1 MIDGLRGSAA
11 LKELAALA
19 QNLQTK
25 LSLPVSVEV
34 IQKLLDTKDGYKYLA
49 NVDGKLVETL
59 SKKELEMGVKYWAD
73 GVKNQTTNTLSL
85 ENLIQKPQLLQSELF
100 KSPTLS
106 KALGFEKLVEVVKEE
121 LAKSAP
127 VAAKTTSETP
137 KTTEA
142 APTTTPSAV
151 PQANKEAPSVLRV
164 AAAELELSKP
174 LTQTQT
180 ATAQQPTQN
189 QKEVPIKEAIAREIL
204 QKEQPQTKATDEPK
218 KTEQPPQTTQAQKI
232 TEAKEAVINTKET
245 VLKELKAAVSLIE
258 QKPEAEKE
266 AKMLKEPQK
275 AVEQKEKPSDEKSK
289 AAEIKE
295 RLKEFKNVE
304 ASPTAPTK
312 QEIERARLTKEEL
325 KNAAVDGITQTAK
338 TAAFE
343 TLSAVLLQNFEQLA
357 KGVLEEAAK
366 KISDLIF
373 GKLTPADTD
382 EQILKILQ
390 HLEKQLEQKS
400 EKEHGKKAVKSEGAA
415 PLSEEEEKAKA
426 AVEAEPRE
434 KDSSKTDNPASK
446 LKAQLLEELAK
457 VSNKSDFQLL
467 SNVAMALNKEVF
479 TFVLEDKGVLQFKKK
494 AQKELNAKTVE
505 FYSAFETLG
514 PVSGEIMHIDGETS
528 LSLNVEFDSTYRFL
542 KENLKELSFFDKK
555 NVSIT
560 HGIKEIVEI
569 RNSFLDTTG

>member
-127 VAAKTTSETP
+127 VAAKTTSEAP
-137 KTTEA
+137 KTMEA

-189 QKEVPIKEAIAREIL
+189 QKEVL
-204 QKEQPQTKATDEPK
+204 QKEQLAAKMMDEPK
-218 KTEQPPQTTQAQKI
+218 KTEQSPQTTQAQKI

-266 AKMLKEPQK
+266 AKALKEPQK
-275 AVEQKEKPSDEKSK
+275 AVEQKEKQSDEKSK

-343 TLSAVLLQNFEQLA
+343 TLSAVLSQNFEQLA

-390 HLEKQLEQKS
+390 HLEKQLEQKN

-415 PLSEEEEKAKA
+415 PLTEEEEKAKA

-434 KDSSKTDNPASK
+434 KDASKTDNPASK